1 MMQVAAEYALPKVVC
16 FMRFQIF
23 VWTLLTTET
32 QRHREN
38 ESCVSFCIVIDFLC
52 DSVPLW

>member
-16 FMRFQIF
+16 SMRFQIF

-38 ESCVSFCIVIDFLC
+38 ESCVSLRAPCVRGMMAA
-52 DSVPLW
+52 